1 MVNSLN
7 FHDESWYK
15 ACNCLKKIW
24 FQIHQT
30 KGVHKTDTGEI
41 TSFKNFI
48 NHSQSIEYLMTRHQR
63 S

>member
-1 MVNSLN
+1 MMKVGIRPAIV
-7 FHDESWYK
+7 Y
-15 ACNCLKKIW
+15 KKIW

>member
-41 TSFKNFI
+41 TSLKKLYQPLSI
-48 NHSQSIEYLMTRHQR
+48 NRVPND
-63 S
+63 